1 MGENETD
8 HLLSFRQYAKL
19 RGCSPQSVSNAVAE
33 GRISVVKSERRGKSV
48 DLIDPQKAN
57 LEWEHNTKTEYRNNA
72 AEEKFSLASI
82 ESPAISFGEGVP
94 PSLFESRAWGEAY
107 KAKIAQ
113 VEYEKAIGA
122 LVPTIVIEQVWGKLL
137 SNFRAKMI
145 AIPSK
150 VAPQLQ
156 GMEDILEIEQIIKE
170 QIHEGLSELSEFD
183 LEEYVK

>member
-33 GRISVVKSERRGKSV
+33 GRISVIKGERRGKVV

-57 LEWEHNTKTEYRNNA
+57 IEWEHNTKTEYRNTV
-72 AEEKFSLASI
+72 AEEKFSLEV
-82 ESPAISFGEGVP
+82 ESPEISFGDNVP
-94 PSLFESRAWGEAY
+94 PSLFVSRAWGEAY
-107 KAKIAQ
+107 KAKLAQ

-122 LVPTIVIEQVWGKLL
+122 LIPAVIVEQIWAKLL

-156 GMEDILEIEQIIKE
+156 GMEDLLEIEQLIKE
-170 QIHEGLSELSEFD
+170 QIHEGLSELSEFNID
-183 LEEYVK
+183 DYVK

>member
-33 GRISVVKSERRGKSV
+33 GRISVVKAERRGKPV
-48 DLIDPQKAN
+48 DLIDPLKAN
-57 LEWEHNTKTEYRNNA
+57 IEWEHNTKTEYRNTD
-72 AEEKFSLASI
+72 AEEKFSLVV
-82 ESPAISFGEGVP
+82 ESPKIDFGDGKP

-113 VEYEKAIGA
+113 VEYEKAIGV
-122 LVPTIVIEQVWGKLL
+122 LVPTVIVEQIWGKLL

-156 GMEDILEIEQIIKE
+156 GMEDILEIEQLIKE
-170 QIHEGLSELSEFD
+170 QIHEGLSELSEFN
-183 LEEYVK
+183 LEDYVK